1 LPAQPWAGELAEAAR
16 CAGEQIDYWLFHD
29 ALYARGPELTP
40 QVLED
45 LCDYLGI
52 DKAWYAACMQA
63 HRHRA
68 TVETG
73 IVYARSLGLDKVP
86 VSFVNG
92 FYLPGLADVQEFRQ
106 LIDGELF
113 RLNQALSGKTAPL
126 EIAKAKVTQLPL
138 LLTGV
143 VARGGAGAGSAVI
156 LAQEGGGGEVSYR
169 VGDTLMPDVTLISIS
184 RNKAYLRNAGQLE
197 YLPLTRGPAP
207 LPERLAADTEIGM
220 EPESDADELSGAVE
234 GFVSPDP
241 DIVVTLSRERVQQAL
256 SVSDLAQVE
265 LEVIAVGQ
273 AAEQLVR
280 VSNLESGGIYQLLDL
295 RKGDVLMEV
304 NGEPIRGGA
313 DLLLQALENE
323 TLVDLAILREDLVP
337 RRLIYDLE

>member
-1 LPAQPWAGELAEAAR
+1 
-16 CAGEQIDYWLFHD
+16 
-29 ALYARGPELTP
+29 
-40 QVLED
+40 
-45 LCDYLGI
+45 
-52 DKAWYAACMQA
+52 
-63 HRHRA
+63 
-68 TVETG
+68 
-73 IVYARSLGLDKVP
+73 
-86 VSFVNG
+86 
-92 FYLPGLADVQEFRQ
+92 
-106 LIDGELF
+106 
-113 RLNQALSGKTAPL
+113 
-126 EIAKAKVTQLPL
+126 
-138 LLTGV
+138 
-143 VARGGAGAGSAVI
+143 
-156 LAQEGGGGEVSYR
+156 
-169 VGDTLMPDVTLISIS
+169 MPDVTLISIS